1 MSERTY
7 AGRRRRLTVQDWLSL
22 GWSRHEAERYA
33 QLDHTSAEVLVLD
46 ASGVR
51 PLRHFVRHSPS
62 GFEWGYLGS
71 GCAELA
77 RCILLDHYHVHPA
90 NDPSQ
95 PDGLPVSYQAFKQ
108 DVIARLPRTA
118 SWSLTSGQI
127 RQWVQAQVLGRQT

>member
-1 MSERTY
+1 VSERTY

-22 GWSRHEAERYA
+22 GWTRHEAERYG

-51 PLRHFVRHSPS
+51 PLRHFVRHSPN

-77 RCILLDHYHVHPA
+77 RCILLDHYRVEPSS
-90 NDPSQ
+90 DPWEEN
-95 PDGLPVSYQAFKQ
+95 GLPVSYQAFKQ
-108 DVIARLPRTA
+108 DVIARLPRHGT
-118 SWSLTSGQI
+118 WSITSSEI
-127 RQWVQAQVLGRQT
+127 HRWAQTHPARSKP